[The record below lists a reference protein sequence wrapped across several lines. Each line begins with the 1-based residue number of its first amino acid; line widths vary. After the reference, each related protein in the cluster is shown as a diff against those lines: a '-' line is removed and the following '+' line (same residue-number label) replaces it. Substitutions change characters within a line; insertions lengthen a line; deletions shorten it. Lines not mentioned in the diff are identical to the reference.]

1 MLRRALS
8 GFLALVFLSVA
19 GLSIAGAGWLWS
31 TFSADSVVSSALGR
45 ISGTAA
51 SQAVVIDVERVGSE
65 VPYLPVTGE
74 AVLIATPGVGSPGP
88 PEVFM
93 AQAPADIANEY
104 LSGARY
110 DVARYVDGRWSITP
124 VPGFRDLDPPQDV
137 TWSSSANG
145 SSARLRLAADT
156 PTTVIVMNADGSPP
170 VDVLL
175 AVQMKVP
182 DAVTIAVVLAVLA
195 VVALVIGLVV
205 LRSALGRG
213 RKRGSHEAATT

>member
-1 MLRRALS
+1 MLRRTLS
-8 GFLALVFLSVA
+8 GFLALVFIAIA
-19 GLSIAGAGWLWS
+19 GLTIAGAGWLWS
-31 TFSADSVVSSALGR
+31 TFSSDGVVSNSLGR

-51 SQAVVIDVERVGSE
+51 SQAVVIDVERVGGD

-74 AVLIATPGVGSPGP
+74 AVLIATPGVGAPGP

-93 AQAPADIANEY
+93 AQAPMDIANEY

-110 DVARYVDGRWSITP
+110 DVARYIDDAWSITP
-124 VPGFRDLDPPQDV
+124 VPGFRDLDPPQE
-137 TWSSSANG
+137 TPWSSSADG
-145 SSARLRLAADT
+145 TSARLLLAVDS

-182 DAVTIAVVLAVLA
+182 DAVTFAVVLAILA
-195 VVALVIGLVV
+195 VIALVIGLLF

-213 RKRGSHEAATT
+213 RKRGSHEAANT

>member
-1 MLRRALS
+1 MLSRVIS
-8 GFLALVFLSVA
+8 GFLALVFIAIA

-31 TFSADSVVSSALGR
+31 TFSANGVVSNSLGR

-51 SQAVVIDVERVGSE
+51 SQAVVIDVERVGGE

-74 AVLIATPGVGSPGP
+74 AELIATPGVGAPGP
-88 PEVFM
+88 PKVFI
-93 AQAPADIANEY
+93 AQAPVEVANEY

-110 DVARYVDGRWSITP
+110 DVARYIDGTWSITP
-124 VPGFRDLDPPQDV
+124 VPGFRDLDPPQD
-137 TWSSSANG
+137 TSWSSSADG
-145 SSARLRLAADT
+145 ASARLLLAVDT

-182 DAVTIAVVLAVLA
+182 DAVTFAAVLA
-195 VVALVIGLVV
+195 ILAVIALVIGLLF

-213 RKRGSHEAATT
+213 RKRGSHEAATP

>member
-51 SQAVVIDVERVGSE
+51 SQAVVI
-65 VPYLPVTGE
+65 
-74 AVLIATPGVGSPGP
+74 
-88 PEVFM
+88 
-93 AQAPADIANEY
+93 
-104 LSGARY
+104 
-110 DVARYVDGRWSITP
+110 
-124 VPGFRDLDPPQDV
+124 
-137 TWSSSANG
+137 
-145 SSARLRLAADT
+145 
-156 PTTVIVMNADGSPP
+156 
-170 VDVLL
+170 
-175 AVQMKVP
+175 
-182 DAVTIAVVLAVLA
+182 
-195 VVALVIGLVV
+195 GLVV